1 MSAADFDPPPW
12 LSEMRG
18 AAHKR
23 SATAVPTTKQT
34 SPNHPA
40 KPSTDA
46 ACDLN
51 RVSKISGAG
60 AAGGGSNGGGGGRFD
75 YRRFDKIM
83 APPLESLDPRA
94 YEALLLAADQ
104 ARQSGDRVAAQEMYE
119 RAIEWNGTDA
129 GAMFRLASLRL
140 EARQGLEDDAADGL
154 LERAIAASPGDGT
167 PLRALAS
174 IKAFYPSFWT
184 LGPCQSQILSDPSL
198 NPRCS
203 SQRKAPPPQPPPNL
217 WHDFPP

>member
-18 AAHKR
+18 ATHKR
-23 SATAVPTTKQT
+23 SATAVPTTKQP

-40 KPSTDA
+40 KLSIDA
-46 ACDLN
+46 ACDQN

-60 AAGGGSNGGGGGRFD
+60 AAGGGNNSGGGGRFD

-104 ARQSGDRVAAQEMYE
+104 ARQSGDRAAAQEMYE
-119 RAIEWNGTDA
+119 RAIEMNGTDA
-129 GAMFRLASLRL
+129 GAMFRLARLRL

-154 LERAIAASPGDGT
+154 LERAIAASPGDGP
-167 PLRALAS
+167 PLLALVSAKGFYTSFWALA
-174 IKAFYPSFWT
+174 IP
-184 LGPCQSQILSDPSL
+184 
-198 NPRCS
+198 N
-203 SQRKAPPPQPPPNL
+203 SQRSNIEPRGEGLYVYVYK
-217 WHDFPP
+217 